1 MNSNWYLYRN
11 FVRPVLV
18 KAATVLF
25 TACIEHERQSPDR
38 YHGLCPGRGF
48 GMSDRVSSGLYL
60 GEYPCDAADPSDPQ
74 VRRNVPHGNGSLFRL
89 RGRGT
94 GGGSV
99 YRIYKGDGGESRKE
113 DRVLCGIR
121 EG

>member
-1 MNSNWYLYRN
+1 MNNNWYLYRN

-18 KAATVLF
+18 KAAAVLL
-25 TACIEHERQSPDR
+25 TACILSTLYWTV
-38 YHGLCPGRGF
+38 YHILNTKGNLLAAVMGCALGAVLGCLIGF
-48 GMSDRVSSGLYL
+48 PLVFIG
-60 GEYPCDAADPSDPQ
+60 
-74 VRRNVPHGNGSLFRL
+74 GSIWVMMRIHRL